1 MNLFDES
8 ENKYYELI
16 SYLIA
21 GKESFSDRDIQ
32 KYMMEMNANEIDISI
47 YEALFSKQEGL
58 GSVFSFDGKDFRYL
72 LENDFPVRLNTIEK
86 QALDSVNHSQFVNAF
101 LSKETQ
107 DKISGICNNDKEWSM
122 DDVEIKNQDK
132 RDKSSNT
139 TDKLA
144 VVIEGLRNSKALK
157 YDNIRDGKYS
167 YIGCEAWPVRI
178 EYSFINDVFR
188 VCVYLPAEDRFIKI
202 NLETMQKVALG
213 ERFDTDLEAK
223 YLKFMEDNTKKITLE
238 VDPVQHV
245 IERCFRLFSFY
256 DRKATY
262 DSEREKYRMELKY
275 YRFDESEVLR
285 DIMSLGSNV
294 VVIEPRGIQIKIYNR
309 LIAARNNYV

>member
-21 GKESFSDRDIQ
+21 DKKSFSDKYIQ
-32 KYMMEMNANEIDISI
+32 KYMMEMNANELDISI
-47 YEALFSKQEGL
+47 YKALFSKQERL
-58 GSVFSFDGKDFRYL
+58 GSVFSYDGKDFHFL
-72 LENDFPVRLNTIEK
+72 LEKDFPIRLNTIEK
-86 QALDSVNHSQFVNAF
+86 QALKSVNDSRFVNAF

-107 DKISGICNNDKEWSM
+107 DKINSICKDNKTWSI

-132 RDKSSNT
+132 HDEFENIS
-139 TDKLA
+139 DKLA
-144 VVIEGLRNSKALK
+144 VVLEGLRDSKALT
-157 YDNIRDGKYS
+157 YDNIREGKYS
-167 YIGCEAWPVRI
+167 YIGCKAWPIRI

-188 VCVYLPAEDRFIKI
+188 VCVYLPDEDRFIKI
-202 NLETMQKVALG
+202 NLETMQRVEVG
-213 ERFDTDLEAK
+213 ERFDTDLQAK
-223 YLKFMEDNTKKITLE
+223 YLKFMEDNTRKIILE

-262 DSEREKYRMELKY
+262 DCEREKYNLELKY
-275 YRFDESEVLR
+275 YRFDEAEVLR

-294 VVIEPRGIQIKIYNR
+294 VVIEPRGLQIKIYNR

>member
-21 GKESFSDRDIQ
+21 GKKSFSDKYIQ
-32 KYMMEMNANEIDISI
+32 KCMMEMNANELDISV
-47 YEALFSKQEGL
+47 YEALFSKQERL
-58 GSVFSFDGKDFRYL
+58 GSVFSYDGKDFHFL
-72 LENDFPVRLNTIEK
+72 LEKDFPVRLNTIEK
-86 QALDSVNHSQFVNAF
+86 QALESVNDSRFVNAF
-101 LSKETQ
+101 LSKATQ
-107 DKISGICNNDKEWSM
+107 DKINSICKNDKTWSM

-132 RDKSSNT
+132 HGKFADIS
-139 TDKLA
+139 DKLA
-144 VVIEGLRNSKALK
+144 VVLEGLRDSKALT
-157 YDNIRDGKYS
+157 YDNIREGKYS
-167 YIGCEAWPVRI
+167 YIGCEAWPIRI

-188 VCVYLPAEDRFIKI
+188 VCVYLPDEDRFIKI
-202 NLETMQKVALG
+202 NLETMQKVAIG
-213 ERFDTDLEAK
+213 ERFDTDLQAK
-223 YLKFMEDNTKKITLE
+223 YLKFMEDNTKKIMLE

-262 DSEREKYRMELKY
+262 DSEREKYLLELKY
-275 YRFDESEVLR
+275 YRFDEAEVLR

>member
-1 MNLFDES
+1 
-8 ENKYYELI
+8 
-16 SYLIA
+16 
-21 GKESFSDRDIQ
+21 
-32 KYMMEMNANEIDISI
+32 MMEMNANEIDISI
-47 YEALFSKQEGL
+47 YEALFSKQDGS
-58 GSVFSFDGKDFRYL
+58 GSVFSFDGEKFQYL
-72 LENDFPVRLNTIEK
+72 LEKDFPVRLNTIEK
-86 QALDSVNHSQFVNAF
+86 QALESVNDFHFVNAF

-107 DKISGICNNDKEWSM
+107 DKISSICQNDKAWSM

-132 RDKSSNT
+132 RDKSGNIN
-139 TDKLA
+139 DKLA
-144 VVIEGLRNSKALK
+144 IVLEGLRYSKALK

-188 VCVYLPAEDRFIKI
+188 VCVFLPDENRFIKI
-202 NLETMQKVALG
+202 NLETLQNVEIG
-213 ERFDTDLEAK
+213 ERFDNDLEEK

-238 VDPVQHV
+238 IDPVQHV

-256 DRKATY
+256 DRKAIY
-262 DSEREKYRMELKY
+262 DSEREKYRLELKY

-309 LIAARNNYV
+309 LIAAMNNYV